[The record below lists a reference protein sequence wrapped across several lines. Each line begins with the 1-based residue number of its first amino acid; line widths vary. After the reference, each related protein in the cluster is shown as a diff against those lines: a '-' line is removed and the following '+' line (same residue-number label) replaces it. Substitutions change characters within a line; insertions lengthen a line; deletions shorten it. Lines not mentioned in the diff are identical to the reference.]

1 MMLYFTKKQLF
12 PIKPVREKR
21 STGKVCC
28 RPLISASTAS
38 QGQNEHFSLSFTWSS
53 VSSLRLENIPAFHR
67 RYKSDR
73 RGSCESTPVS
83 ASLTFSPDA
92 DSSEIS
98 AWSFP
103 FGLSLVYSTPCRPFL
118 YCLHNRVGLFPSSF
132 FFRTVLLSES
142 FPAYYFCSAGYA
154 PAWPCASTYR
164 RNCHRKN

>member
-1 MMLYFTKKQLF
+1 MLYFTKKQLF

-103 FGLSLVYSTPCRPFL
+103 FGLSLFYSTSCRPLF
-118 YCLHNRVGLFPSSF
+118 CSVCTIWGGSFPSGF

-154 PAWPCASTYR
+154 PAWPCGHPPPAST
-164 RNCHRKN
+164 